1 MVKVVPAP
9 SGEGPPVVVVRF
21 SEWAKVQ
28 ETKRTQ
34 VVALTEVPDDEGA
47 AESEGRCE
55 LCGRQMQLTFH
66 HLLPKETHARC
77 PSTLEPV
84 DVPRRPTHQRWSWPA
99 RYLGKRLP
107 DGVAAAATA
116 TGLGAA
122 AEPTRE
128 FLNTYGAELCRFCT
142 AARAEECPLLAT
154 VHGATHRPY
163 AAPTPPLHRPYTA
176 PKCAPAAKG
185 RRGKVGAVVGSGRCL
200 CPKPPQWPTHRHL
213 ADGHRC
219 GLHTLSSLSYLPTMV
234 PTRPLHRAPPR
245 AQRGARRAIQHG
257 RVPVRAA

>member
-154 VHGATHRPY
+154 VNVAT
-163 AAPTPPLHRPYTA
+163 HRPYTA
-176 PKCAPAAKG
+176 PTPHRSAPPPRRAAE
-185 RRGKVGAVVGSGRCL
+185 GKSALSLVLAGA
-200 CPKPPQWPTHRHL
+200 CPEPPLWPTHRHL

-219 GLHTLSSLSYLPTMV
+219 GLHTLSLLSYLPTMV